1 MTVDAALAI
10 LNGFLPLG
18 YLVALMAYLG
28 VFVERGDRLKRVA
41 APLAWG
47 VVVLHAAYLILSALE
62 FEHVP
67 TANMWESLTF
77 VAFAMAL
84 VYLILEWRQ
93 GDQST
98 GVFLLGVVLLFQTLS
113 SAFITHSR
121 DVPEILRS
129 PMFGVHVT
137 AALMGYVA
145 LGISAVYG
153 VMYLLQY
160 RQLKQKHVGLLFQRL
175 PNLETLSRLNIGAL
189 AFGWLGLTVA
199 TVAGAI
205 WATTLEVSG
214 QLEGSFLTDP
224 KFLLTLGLWALYGL
238 CLGGRYLM
246 QWANRTLATVSIV
259 GFALMLGSSL
269 TVNLLLR
276 SFHDFG

>member
-1 MTVDAALAI
+1 VDAALI
-10 LNGFLPLG
+10 LLNGFLPLG
-18 YLVALMAYLG
+18 YLVAMAIYLG
-28 VFVERGDRLKRVA
+28 VFIERGDRLERVA
-41 APLAWG
+41 TPFAWG
-47 VVVLHAAYLILSALE
+47 IVLIHAAYLGISAIE
-62 FEHVP
+62 FGHVP

-84 VYLILEWRQ
+84 VYLLLEWRQ
-93 GDQST
+93 GVRST
-98 GVFLLGVVLLFQTLS
+98 GVFLMAVVLLFQTLS
-113 SAFITHSR
+113 SAFISHTR
-121 DVPEILRS
+121 DVPDILRS

-145 LGISAVYG
+145 LAISAVYG

-189 AFGWLGLTVA
+189 AHGWIGLTVA
-199 TVAGAI
+199 IVAGAI

-214 QLEGSFLTDP
+214 QLEGNFLTDP
-224 KFLLTLGLWALYGL
+224 KFLLTVALWALYGL
-238 CLGGRYLM
+238 CLVGRYSLH
-246 QWANRTLATVSIV
+246 WANRTLATVSIV

>member
-1 MTVDAALAI
+1 VDAALAI

-18 YLVALMAYLG
+18 YLVAMVAYLG
-28 VFVERGDRLKRVA
+28 VFVERGDRLQRVA

-47 VVVLHAAYLILSALE
+47 VVVLHAVYLILSAME

-129 PMFGVHVT
+129 PMFGVHVS

-153 VMYLLQY
+153 VMYVLQY

-199 TVAGAI
+199 IVAGAI

-214 QLEGSFLTDP
+214 QLEGNFLTDP
-224 KFLLTLGLWALYGL
+224 KFLISLSLWALYGL
-238 CLGGRYLM
+238 CLGGRYLLH
-246 QWANRTLATVSIV
+246 WANRTLATVSIV
-259 GFALMLGSSL
+259 GFALLLGSSL